1 MNRSRAKAIMNLT
14 PMERFERSYS
24 WAKQYEDFDDNA
36 KKYEKVFQ
44 IIEEKICVYHN
55 VYCLTFIQKVALY
68 SRNRFFFTIEGVNR
82 VFLEENGRDMCSAET
97 IMLRFTLMYVTS
109 LKEAYDN
116 DELLH
121 YPIYVFEQV
130 AGAIIDVIPGFFEG
144 LNVNII
150 ENTW

>member
-1 MNRSRAKAIMNLT
+1 MNKSLARTIMNLT
-14 PMERFERSYS
+14 PMERFERNYS
-24 WAKQYEDFDDNA
+24 WAKHYEDFDDNA

-44 IIEEKICVYHN
+44 IIEEKTFVKHN
-55 VYCLTFIQKVALY
+55 IYYLTFIQKVALY
-68 SRNRFFFTIEGVNR
+68 SRNRFFFTIEDVNR
-82 VFLEENGRDMCSAET
+82 VFLEENGRDMRSAET
-97 IMLRFTLMYVTS
+97 NMLRFTLIYVTS

-130 AGAIIDVIPGFFEG
+130 AGAVIDVLPGFFEG

-150 ENTW
+150 ENIL

>member
-1 MNRSRAKAIMNLT
+1 MNRSRARTIMSLT
-14 PMERFERSYS
+14 PMERFERNYS
-24 WAKQYEDFDDNA
+24 WAKHYEDFDDNA

-44 IIEEKICVYHN
+44 IIEEKTFVKHN
-55 VYCLTFIQKVALY
+55 IYYLTFIQKVALY
-68 SRNRFFFTIEGVNR
+68 SRNRFFFTIEDVNKI
-82 VFLEENGRDMCSAET
+82 FLEENERDMRSAET
-97 IMLRFTLMYVTS
+97 NMLRFTLMYVTS